1 MPPAR
6 VDDYSSVGLMFTE
19 ALVSRDYPRAY
30 AMTAKDYQQRTT
42 LQEMRT
48 AFEAIVPTDWQ
59 TAGPVEVVQT
69 MEHWPDKRSSDI
81 GWAYISI
88 SGAVYSEGVTVVVVR
103 EDETL
108 KIRAV
113 EFGRP

>member
-1 MPPAR
+1 
-6 VDDYSSVGLMFTE
+6 MFTE
-19 ALVSRDYPRAY
+19 ALVSRDYTRAY
-30 AMTAKDYQQRTT
+30 AMTSKDYQRRTT

-59 TAGPVEVVQT
+59 TAGRVEVVQT
-69 MEHWPDKRSSDI
+69 MENWPDKRSSDI

-88 SGAVYSEGVTVVVVR
+88 GGAVYSEGVTVVVVL
-103 EDETL
+103 EDDTL
-108 KIRAV
+108 KIRTV